1 MSARRIPKNGNANPS
16 MHVAAYT
23 NSARQHKMKGAKK
36 KGLVKKLNKEE
47 STAIRILVTSHSTHP
62 PARLPTTLRRRFYR
76 LHSTYT
82 VASAWCCGRT
92 VGCRRRARLRR
103 RCQSLG

>member
-36 KGLVKKLNKEE
+36 KGLVKKLNKE
-47 STAIRILVTSHSTHP
+47 
-62 PARLPTTLRRRFYR
+62 
-76 LHSTYT
+76 
-82 VASAWCCGRT
+82 
-92 VGCRRRARLRR
+92 
-103 RCQSLG
+103 